1 MSFVETWIDSEAVI
15 QSEISQK
22 EKNKYIH
29 AYMRNLENG
38 VDSPIHKAE
47 RETGMYRVNRWTIQG
62 EGGWDELGHWDRHTY
77 IVGFMCN
84 TDN

>member
-29 AYMRNLENG
+29 AYMRNLEKWCRQSNSQSRKRDRDVQSEPLDHSG
-38 VDSPIHKAE
+38 
-47 RETGMYRVNRWTIQG
+47 GGRVG
-62 EGGWDELGHWDRHTY
+62 
-77 IVGFMCN
+77 
-84 TDN
+84 